1 MKATGLA
8 PLRRLDFQLL
18 LVFLETMRLGK
29 VGLVAES
36 MGMTPSA
43 VSHALA
49 RLRDVFGDPL
59 FERRGGGVEPT
70 RRARALLEPISQ
82 AVGALDGTMSAA
94 DPADLAQVRRVV
106 RINALDHTLFV
117 TGSMMG
123 ALARELPGL
132 RLSLVT
138 MPDSRA
144 LQAVTDGE
152 IDLAI
157 GVFGPIPPTLIA
169 SRIYIDQLAV
179 AVRPGHPAVADAM
192 TLDTYLAE
200 RHVVI
205 SHGGALHGPMDTVL
219 ALRNARRS
227 VAAAVPSVI
236 AALAMVADSDLIATV
251 PRTLCR
257 ALADRLGVRLLPMP
271 LVAPEFEVAVVRA
284 PQTSRD
290 PVVDWLLRWWR
301 SHDQRLALTAP
312 SPLQIDSAGL

>member
-1 MKATGLA
+1 MKAGDLA

-29 VGLVAES
+29 VGLVADS

-43 VSHALA
+43 VSHAIA

-59 FERRGGGVEPT
+59 FERRSGGVEPT

-82 AVGALDGTMSAA
+82 AVGALDGTLNVV
-94 DPADLAQVRRVV
+94 DPRDLAQLRRVV
-106 RINALDHTLFV
+106 RISALDHSLFFPGPV
-117 TGSMMG
+117 MD

-132 RLSLVT
+132 RLSLVS

-144 LQAVTDGE
+144 LQAVVDGE

-157 GVFGPIPPTLIA
+157 GVFGPIPPILIT
-169 SRIYIDQLAV
+169 SRIVIDHMAI
-179 AVRPGHPAVADAM
+179 AVRVGHPAVSDILSLDA
-192 TLDTYLAE
+192 YLAQ
-200 RHVVI
+200 RHIVI

-219 ALRNARRS
+219 ALRNTRRT
-227 VAAAVPSVI
+227 VVAAVPSVL
-236 AALAMVADSDLIATV
+236 AALSMVAESDLIATV
-251 PRTLCR
+251 PLTLCQS
-257 ALADRLGVRLLPMP
+257 LAARLGVRLLPMP
-271 LVAPEFEVAVVRA
+271 LVAPEFEVVAVRA

-301 SHDQRLALTAP
+301 GPEQCYALPTPDAVATE
-312 SPLQIDSAGL
+312 L

>member
-1 MKATGLA
+1 MKAGGLA

-29 VGLVAES
+29 VGLVADS

-82 AVGALDGTMSAA
+82 AVGALDGTLSATN
-94 DPADLAQVRRVV
+94 PADLAQVRRVV
-106 RINALDHTLFV
+106 RISALDHTLFF
-117 TGSMMG
+117 TGSMMD
-123 ALARELPGL
+123 ALARDLPGL

-138 MPDSRA
+138 MPDNRA

-157 GVFGPIPPTLIA
+157 GVFGPIPSTLIT
-169 SRIYIDQLAV
+169 SRIYIDRMAV
-179 AVRPGHPAVADAM
+179 AVRPDHPGIAEPM
-192 TLDTYLAE
+192 TLEAYLAE

-219 ALRNARRS
+219 ALRNARRT
-227 VAAAVPSVI
+227 VVAAVPSVI
-236 AALAMVADSDLIATV
+236 AALAMVAESELIATV
-251 PRTLCR
+251 PLTLCR
-257 ALADRLGVRLLPMP
+257 TLADRLGVRLLPMP
-271 LVAPEFEVAVVRA
+271 LVAPEFEVAAVRP
-284 PQTSRD
+284 PQSSSD

-301 SHDQRLALTAP
+301 RSEQCLALPAP
-312 SPLQIDSAGL
+312 ALQPASL